1 MVADR
6 NHPSDSIASK
16 QEVIPN
22 TEVRNMVFSMGEE
35 LKNQLKDYH
44 SQYNTLEKRVK
55 GLEKDV
61 HFLKDDFDNPEE
73 FEDVNC
79 ISQKHIGELG
89 NAYHDENNSIKTP
102 DAFYST
108 LEKVDLHIGFN
119 DSEKHKSIPTE
130 FIVIGPDWPDHF
142 PDLILGGPWF
152 RESDTAYT
160 VLFMAHTGIF
170 NIVEVLEQI
179 LYFIAVDFKESI
191 GFGDKSLFIIAE
203 SYPNLRYINLWDAQ
217 ITDKGLYAI
226 IRSCRK
232 LEYLNI
238 SYCRNITNKSLFEI
252 AENCHDIQEFHFAE
266 ARWITDKSISCI
278 LNSCPNLRNLD
289 ISHSKG
295 DIKDAS
301 MLIQRCLSIEYL
313 EFAGVMAL
321 WDDALIVAIIRASPN
336 LRHLDISHNDIGDE
350 VTEALA
356 HTCHKLEYLDISCCT
371 FISELSICNVIRSC
385 PKLQHL
391 SLGCCNITSTTIKEI
406 ARSRPN
412 LKFLDLEGC
421 RNISKEAMD
430 QLNPN
435 IHIDFDEDY
444 CSDSESSSSET
455 ESESEPSSSESED
468 EVAYDNDVP
477 PLMIMGTV
485 NTPNDFITA
494 FNDYLRQADGAH
506 CSEYYF
512 RIS

>member
-1 MVADR
+1 
-6 NHPSDSIASK
+6 
-16 QEVIPN
+16 
-22 TEVRNMVFSMGEE
+22 
-35 LKNQLKDYH
+35 
-44 SQYNTLEKRVK
+44 
-55 GLEKDV
+55 
-61 HFLKDDFDNPEE
+61 
-73 FEDVNC
+73 
-79 ISQKHIGELG
+79 
-89 NAYHDENNSIKTP
+89 
-102 DAFYST
+102 
-108 LEKVDLHIGFN
+108 
-119 DSEKHKSIPTE
+119 
-130 FIVIGPDWPDHF
+130 
-142 PDLILGGPWF
+142 
-152 RESDTAYT
+152 
-160 VLFMAHTGIF
+160 MAHTGIF

-179 LYFIAVDFKESI
+179 LYFLAVGKSLYPALFVSRLWYRCAVSSLWKHIELKGNDLRYGHYFPEDYNYCVRDRTRWERFVKIMCEKHKPAYVSNTTHLEITFYHSLSDKKIKSIVKTFPNIIHLDFKESI

-313 EFAGVMAL
+313 EFAGVMTL

-356 HTCHKLEYLDISCCT
+356 HTCHKLEYLDLDCCK
-371 FISELSICNVIRSC
+371 FVSESSICNVIRSY

-391 SLGCCNITSTTIKEI
+391 NLSCCNITSMAIKEI
-406 ARSRPN
+406 ARSCLN
-412 LKFLDLEGC
+412 IKFVDLEGC
-421 RNISKEAMD
+421 ENISKKAMD

-435 IHIDFDEDY
+435 IHIKNFDEDY
-444 CSDSESSSSET
+444 CCSDSESSSSET
-455 ESESEPSSSESED
+455 ESED

-477 PLMIMGTV
+477 PPMIMGTAE
-485 NTPNDFITA
+485 TPNDFITA
-494 FNDYLRQADGAH
+494 FNDYLRQAGGAQNI
-506 CSEYYF
+506 
-512 RIS
+512 ISSFQVDLHVKSKI